1 MRRANRTILL
11 VWLISLLGGIL
22 LSRFASGVEGWTG
35 HRVLPLDLAAR
46 LCWFFVVA
54 LTVYLLIVAI
64 RYVLRRLF
72 WRVGRRLALSY
83 ILIGLLPFFF
93 FAVLMLVVGYLMAG
107 VLSQTTLKMERSA
120 TLARLEQWNVQY
132 ALEGGKPAGSL
143 ETLQVLDTSEGAEIP
158 GWLREGSFAGLV
170 RHEGVPGFVSARTY
184 GDAPAPRTVVLLQP
198 IDDAWRSSLAERNG
212 MITASALARTESGAG
227 GELNI
232 QMDDESAGLPSD
244 ERFEEFFVASFQKGG
259 VIWGDISPPVHS
271 WESGER
277 LEDTRVFTMLSNPW
291 VNLLDFYMGDS
302 KYVRYLGVVIM
313 SVVFS
318 LGLVYLFATLL
329 ASWLI
334 FSISRAVN
342 RIDHASKAVER
353 GDFSHRIAMR
363 PTSQIGE
370 VAQSFDRMTESI
382 ESLLT
387 KVAEK
392 ERLQSEIDIA
402 ASIQRNLLPRQ
413 GPSFPGIAFAAHFE
427 PTAAIGG
434 DYYDVFNLDR
444 SRLALAIGDVSGH
457 GLSTGLV
464 MAMVKAAITT
474 LVEEGA
480 DERSMFVRLNE
491 LVRRSTDK
499 RTFMTLGFTIF
510 DMERG
515 TLRHT
520 NAGHLYPY
528 LLREGSALQQIEAPA
543 LPLGVRDQI
552 TPGTVELPLEDGDT
566 LVYLSDGIV
575 EGQNGEGEPFGFER
589 LEAILEARSDAAP
602 EVIRDA
608 ILLALEGFCAGKSA
622 DDDRTIMIVS
632 FQQQRHRARVLEAQ
646 VAEESA
652 SRAER
657 ADQPAGTEARREEEP
672 GDETGVR

>member
-1 MRRANRTILL
+1 MLL
-11 VWLISLLGGIL
+11 VWLISLLGGII
-22 LSRFASGVEGWTG
+22 LSRVAAGVQGLTG
-35 HRVLPLDLAAR
+35 HEFLPIELAAR
-46 LCWFFVVA
+46 MCWFFLA
-54 LTVYLLIVAI
+54 AITVYLFIVAV

-83 ILIGLLPFFF
+83 ILIGFLPFLF
-93 FAVLMLVVGYLMAG
+93 FAVLMFVVGYLVAG
-107 VLSQTTLKMERSA
+107 VLSQTTLKTQKIE
-120 TLARLEQWNVQY
+120 TLATLEQWNLEY
-132 ALEGGKPAGSL
+132 ALTGERPAGALQSL
-143 ETLQVLDTSEGAEIP
+143 EILESDDEIP
-158 GWLREGSFAGLV
+158 AWLHSKRFAGVV
-170 RHEGVPGFVSARTY
+170 RRAGVASFVSSRGY
-184 GDAPAPRTVVLLQP
+184 DDRRRPTVVLVQP
-198 IDDAWRSSLAERNG
+198 MNEDWAAALSAKNG
-212 MITASALARTESGAG
+212 MLTASTLARSDSGSGGSLNIHIDEDSNAG
-227 GELNI
+227 GA
-232 QMDDESAGLPSD
+232 DSD
-244 ERFEEFFVASFQKGG
+244 ETFETFFVKAFGRGG
-259 VIWGDISPPVHS
+259 VIWGDISPPVYE
-271 WESGER
+271 WESGEL

-291 VNLLDFYMGDS
+291 INLLDFYMGDT
-302 KYVRYLGVVIM
+302 KYMRYLGVIIL
-313 SVVFS
+313 SVVGL
-318 LGLVYLFATLL
+318 LGIVYLLATLL

-342 RIDHASKAVER
+342 RIEKASKAVER
-353 GDFSHRIAMR
+353 GDFSHRISMR

-402 ASIQRNLLPRQ
+402 ASIQRNLLPKQ

-480 DERSMFVRLNE
+480 DESSMFLRLNE
-491 LVRRSTDK
+491 LVRRSTDA

-510 DMERG
+510 DMEHG

-528 LLREGSALQQIEAPA
+528 LMRAGSTLQQIEAPA
-543 LPLGVRDQI
+543 LPLGVRNRID
-552 TPGTVELPLEDGDT
+552 PGTIEMPLSDGDM
-566 LVYLSDGIV
+566 LVYLSDGII
-575 EGQNGEGEPFGFER
+575 EAQNGAGEPFGFER
-589 LEAILEARSDAAP
+589 LEAILESHVGSSPD
-602 EVIRDA
+602 VVRDS
-608 ILLALEGFCAGKSA
+608 ILRTLDGFCRGRSA
-622 DDDRTIMIVS
+622 DDDRTIMIVA
-632 FQQQRHRARVLEAQ
+632 FQQQKSWTVSPAAGASEDAAL
-646 VAEESA
+646 AETA
-652 SRAER
+652 APVR
-657 ADQPAGTEARREEEP
+657 P
-672 GDETGVR
+672 ETDT